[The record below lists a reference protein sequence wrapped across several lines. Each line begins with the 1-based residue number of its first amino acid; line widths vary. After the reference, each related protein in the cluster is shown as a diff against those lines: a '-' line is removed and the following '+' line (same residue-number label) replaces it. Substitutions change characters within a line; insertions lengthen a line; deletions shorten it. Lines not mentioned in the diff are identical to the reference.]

1 MTRKDKFGLARLR
14 HDSSP
19 VLLYEWERV
28 GYCMGGS
35 RGSIVYENDF
45 PGRDT
50 IGVYGRDN

>member
-1 MTRKDKFGLARLR
+1 VTRKDKFGLARLR